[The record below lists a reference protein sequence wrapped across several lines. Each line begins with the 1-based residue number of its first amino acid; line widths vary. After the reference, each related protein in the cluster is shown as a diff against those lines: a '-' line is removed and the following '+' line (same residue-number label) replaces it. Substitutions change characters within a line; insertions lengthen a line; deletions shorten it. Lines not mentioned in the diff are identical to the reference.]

1 MLKKFFL
8 VVCGS
13 FVGVILALI
22 FFTLASLLISFAIF
36 GSMASSMGGAKIEKN
51 SIMYVKLE
59 GSLNERES
67 GGNTSLMSLMQNE
80 GGGQSLSTLVKG
92 LKIAKNDDKIKGIYL
107 DCRGMAG
114 GMSSL
119 YELREAIKDF
129 KTSKKFVYAFGDE
142 GIMQSDYYLASA
154 ADSIFVNP
162 EGMVDVHGLASA
174 TPYMKKL
181 LDKVGVEMQVVRV
194 GTFKSAVEPYML
206 EQMSDANREQ
216 QEHYLGSLWDVISN
230 DIAKS
235 RGIDSTKFV
244 ALTDSVMATMSTKDL
259 KANKLVDHIC
269 YRSEF
274 EDKLRKLT
282 EVEMKD
288 DLKLVTAEDLVAS
301 NDDPLGTGK
310 AIVAVLYADGE
321 IFSGT
326 NSGGG
331 MPSMNS
337 SGGIY
342 SEDMAEVIRGLRYND
357 DVKAL
362 VLRVNSPGGSA
373 FGSEEI
379 WKALEDFKAS
389 GKPLAVSM
397 SDYAASG
404 GYYISSGAQRIF
416 AEPLT
421 ITGSIGIFGMI
432 PNASNLF
439 NNTLGV
445 KFEEVNTNPN
455 AIAGAYFKPLTDQ
468 QRNALQQMVN
478 RGYDTFTGRC
488 AQGRKV
494 SQDSIKVIGEGRV
507 WDAVT
512 AKQIG
517 LVDEFGGLEAAIKW
531 VAKQAKIKDGDH
543 SVCDYPNVEMSLL
556 DMLNSMGYVKVE
568 NDLQKRMGIFYN
580 SYEQLQAIMGRDRV
594 LCLMEPIEI
603 NF

>member
-216 QEHYLGSLWDVISN
+216 QEHYLG
-230 DIAKS
+230 
-235 RGIDSTKFV
+235 
-244 ALTDSVMATMSTKDL
+244 
-259 KANKLVDHIC
+259 
-269 YRSEF
+269 
-274 EDKLRKLT
+274 
-282 EVEMKD
+282 
-288 DLKLVTAEDLVAS
+288 
-301 NDDPLGTGK
+301 
-310 AIVAVLYADGE
+310 
-321 IFSGT
+321 
-326 NSGGG
+326 
-331 MPSMNS
+331 
-337 SGGIY
+337 
-342 SEDMAEVIRGLRYND
+342 
-357 DVKAL
+357 
-362 VLRVNSPGGSA
+362 
-373 FGSEEI
+373 
-379 WKALEDFKAS
+379 
-389 GKPLAVSM
+389 
-397 SDYAASG
+397 
-404 GYYISSGAQRIF
+404 
-416 AEPLT
+416 
-421 ITGSIGIFGMI
+421 
-432 PNASNLF
+432 
-439 NNTLGV
+439 
-445 KFEEVNTNPN
+445 
-455 AIAGAYFKPLTDQ
+455 
-468 QRNALQQMVN
+468 
-478 RGYDTFTGRC
+478 
-488 AQGRKV
+488 
-494 SQDSIKVIGEGRV
+494 
-507 WDAVT
+507 
-512 AKQIG
+512 
-517 LVDEFGGLEAAIKW
+517 
-531 VAKQAKIKDGDH
+531 
-543 SVCDYPNVEMSLL
+543 
-556 DMLNSMGYVKVE
+556 
-568 NDLQKRMGIFYN
+568 
-580 SYEQLQAIMGRDRV
+580 
-594 LCLMEPIEI
+594 
-603 NF
+603 